1 MSIMRRIKVLNS
13 VTKEQLS
20 LWCHHRKH
28 QLLSRIC
35 ESNKK
40 YIQWDPANPD
50 TYGTHS
56 NCPD

>member
-13 VTKEQLS
+13 VTKEPLS

-28 QLLSRIC
+28 QLQSRIC

-40 YIQWDPANPD
+40 YQNGKIAM
-50 TYGTHS
+50 TIECIYS
-56 NCPD
+56 FSS